1 MPAHMATFA
10 INHITA
16 PELDIEAFFALAR
29 SLDLHHVEIRND
41 IEGQALLDGTSPE
54 AIRSAAQA
62 AGVTILSIN
71 ALQRF
76 NEWTPQRANEAE
88 ALADYAERCGAQAL
102 VLVPVNDGTGRA
114 NGERQGNLRNS
125 LRELAPILSAHK
137 LTGLVEPLG
146 FEICSLR
153 SKKEAVE
160 AISALNLSDRF
171 KLVHDTF
178 HHFLAGEPDMFPT
191 QTGLVHISGVTDST
205 IGVSAML
212 DAHRVLVDEA
222 DRLGNLS
229 QLTTLFASNYLGP
242 ISFEPFSSSVQK
254 DPDLHENLSA
264 SIHFINRHLAAE

>member
-1 MPAHMATFA
+1 MPADIPTFA

-29 SLDLHHVEIRND
+29 SLNLHHVEIRND
-41 IEGQALLDGTSPE
+41 IDGQAILNGTSPE
-54 AIRSAAQA
+54 TIRSAAKA
-62 AGVTILSIN
+62 AGVEILSIN

-76 NEWTPQRANEAE
+76 NEWTPERADEAE
-88 ALADYAERCGAQAL
+88 SLADYAERCGARAL
-102 VLVPVNDGTGRA
+102 VLVPVNDGSGRA

-125 LRELAPILSAHK
+125 LRELAPILSAHG

-146 FEICSLR
+146 FEVCSLR

-160 AISALNLSDRF
+160 AINALNLSDRF

-178 HHFLAGEPDMFPT
+178 HHFLAGEPDFFPT

-254 DPDLHENLSA
+254 DPDLRENLSA

>member
-254 DPDLHENLSA
+254 DPDLQENLSA